1 MPLKTRKLL
10 ALLAMI
16 AATLVPVAGPAPAH
30 AAPFKVL
37 AFYNGTWDKA
47 HIAFVAEANPW
58 LTRAGQANGFTYEAT
73 TDWNRLNA
81 LTPAQAQVVVFL
93 DDAPTGAAARAGFQR
108 YVEAGGG
115 FFGFHVSAFTQ
126 NADEWP
132 WYHNTFLGKGNFV
145 GNTWEPTTA
154 VLRVETRTHPST
166 LRLPERFT
174 SSVSEW
180 YSWSRDLR
188 TNPDIQVL
196 ASVDPASF
204 PLGTDPAQ
212 QWRSGYYPIMWTN
225 KNFKMV
231 YANFG
236 HNAMDYVNNV
246 PKSSTFAS
254 PVQNDFLV
262 DSLRWLG
269 GAGALPPQGEWKTAV
284 NRGNG
289 KCADAR
295 AAGTAN
301 GTVIQQY
308 SCNGTTAQNF
318 RAVATTD
325 GYSRLEYRND
335 PLKVLDVSDVSV
347 ADGAG
352 VHLWDYVGGAN
363 QQWRVTTGADGF
375 STLTARHSGKC
386 LSAPAGGA
394 DGGQLVQAAC
404 DGSAA
409 QSFRLS

>member
-1 MPLKTRKLL
+1 MARKLL
-10 ALLAMI
+10 ALLAML
-16 AATLVPVAGPAPAH
+16 AATLVPVAVPATGAAP
-30 AAPFKVL
+30 APFKVL
-37 AFYNGTWDKA
+37 AFYNGTWDAA
-47 HIAFVAEANPW
+47 HIAFVTEANPW
-58 LTRAGQANGFTYEAT
+58 LTRAGQENGFTYEAT
-73 TDWNRLNA
+73 RDWNRLST

-126 NADEWP
+126 NANEWS

-145 GNTWEPTTA
+145 SNTWGPTTA
-154 VLRVETRTHPST
+154 VLKVETRTHPST

-196 ASVDPASF
+196 ASVDPSSF
-204 PLGTDPAQ
+204 PLGTDPDQ

-225 KNFKMV
+225 RNHKMI

-236 HNAMDYVNNV
+236 HDAMDYATNR
-246 PKSSTFAS
+246 PLSSTFAS
-254 PVQNDFLV
+254 QTQNAFLI
-262 DSLRWLG
+262 DSLLWLG
-269 GAGALPPQGEWKTAV
+269 GGGTPPRDEWKTLV

-289 KCADAR
+289 KCVDAR
-295 AAGTAN
+295 SAGLDN

-308 SCNGTTAQNF
+308 ACNGTAAQNF
-318 RAVATTD
+318 RLTATTD
-325 GYSRLEYRND
+325 GYSRVDYRNN
-335 PLKVLDVSDVSV
+335 PAKVLDVSDVST
-347 ADGAG
+347 ADNAG
-352 VHLWDYVGGAN
+352 IHLWDYVGGTN
-363 QQWRVTTGADGF
+363 QQWRVTTGADGY

-386 LSAPAGGA
+386 LSAPASGA
-394 DGGQLVQAAC
+394 DGGQLVQATC
-404 DGSAA
+404 TGSAA
-409 QSFRLS
+409 QSFRIG

>member
-1 MPLKTRKLL
+1 MVRKLL
-10 ALLAMI
+10 AVLALLG
-16 AATLVPVAGPAPAH
+16 AALFPAGISATGAAQ

-37 AFYNGTWDKA
+37 GFYSGTWDAA
-47 HIAFVAEANPW
+47 HIAFVNEANPW
-58 LTRAGQANGFTYEAT
+58 FTRTAQENGFTYEAT
-73 TDWNRLNA
+73 NNWDRLNN
-81 LTPAQAQVVVFL
+81 LTPAQAQVVLFL
-93 DDAPTGAAARAGFQR
+93 DDQPQSAAQRSGFQR
-108 YVEAGGG
+108 YMEAGGG

-126 NADEWP
+126 NANEWS

-145 GNTWEPTTA
+145 SNTWGPTTA
-154 VLRVETRTHPST
+154 VLKVETRTHPST

-188 TNPDIQVL
+188 TNPDIQIL
-196 ASVDPASF
+196 ASVDPSSF
-204 PLGTDPAQ
+204 PLGTDPNQ

-225 KNFKMV
+225 KNFKMI

-236 HNAMDYVNNV
+236 HNAMDYPNNR
-246 PKSSTFAS
+246 PLSSTFAS
-254 PVQNDFLV
+254 ATQNNFII
-262 DSLRWLG
+262 DSLLWLG
-269 GAGALPPQGEWKTAV
+269 GGGTPPPQGEFKTVV

-289 KCADAR
+289 KCVDAR
-295 AAGTAN
+295 AAGLDN

-318 RAVATTD
+318 RAVATSD

-335 PLKVLDVSDVSV
+335 SSKVLDVSNVST

-352 VHLWDYVGGAN
+352 IHLWTYGGGTN
-363 QQWRVTTGADGF
+363 QQWRVTTGADGY

-386 LSAPAGGA
+386 LSAPAGST
-394 DGGQLVQAAC
+394 DGVQLIQATC
-404 DGSAA
+404 NGSAA
-409 QSFRLS
+409 QSFKLG

>member
-1 MPLKTRKLL
+1 MARKLL
-10 ALLAMI
+10 ALLAML
-16 AATLVPVAGPAPAH
+16 AAALVPVAVPAPAQ

-37 AFYNGTWDKA
+37 AFYNGTFDAA
-47 HIAFVAEANPW
+47 HVAFVNEANPW
-58 LTRAGQANGFTYEAT
+58 LTRAGQENGFTYEAT
-73 TDWNRLNA
+73 RDWNRLA
-81 LTPAQAQVVVFL
+81 TLTPAQAQVVVFL

-126 NADEWP
+126 NANEWS

-145 GNTWEPTTA
+145 SNTWEPTTA
-154 VLRVETRTHPST
+154 VLKVETRTHPAT

-188 TNPDIQVL
+188 TNPDVQVL
-196 ASVDPASF
+196 ASVDPSSF
-204 PLGTDPAQ
+204 PLGTDPNQ

-246 PKSSTFAS
+246 PRSSTFAS
-254 PVQNDFLV
+254 ATQNDFLV
-262 DSLRWLG
+262 DSLLWLG
-269 GAGALPPQGEWKTAV
+269 GGTRQPQPEWKTLV

-289 KCADAR
+289 KCVDAR
-295 AAGTAN
+295 AAGTGN
-301 GTVIQQY
+301 GTVVQQY
-308 SCNGTTAQNF
+308 TCNSTTAQNF

-325 GYSRLEYRND
+325 GFSRLEYRNN
-335 PLKVLDVSDVSV
+335 PAKVVDVSDVST

-352 VHLWDYVGGAN
+352 LHLWDYVGGAN
-363 QQWRVTTGADGF
+363 QQWRVTTGSDGY
-375 STLTARHSGKC
+375 STIVARHSGKC
-386 LSAPAGGA
+386 LSAPAGNNA
-394 DGGQLVQAAC
+394 DGVQLVQATC
-404 DGSAA
+404 TGSAA
-409 QSFRLS
+409 QSFRIG